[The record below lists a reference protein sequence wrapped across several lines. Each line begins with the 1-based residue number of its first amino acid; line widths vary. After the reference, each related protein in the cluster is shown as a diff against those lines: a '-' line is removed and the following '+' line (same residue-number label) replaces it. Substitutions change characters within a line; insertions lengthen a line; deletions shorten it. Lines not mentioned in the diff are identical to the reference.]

1 MSTSNRRC
9 VISGQN
15 QMFIRDNNVREI
27 RNTDINNDAIA
38 MREVDCRSR
47 RENDAIAT
55 RDRDNDSRCRRDRD
69 NDCECRR
76 RRCC

>member
-1 MSTSNRRC
+1 
-9 VISGQN
+9 
-15 QMFIRDNNVREI
+15 MFIRDNNVREI

-47 RENDAIAT
+47 RDNDAIAT